1 MINFIVSGVVPGT
14 HLQVT
19 FLLWQL
25 MILAIVGYAAVRI
38 ARSFKHADVNGSDDE
53 QTTQAA

>member
-14 HLQVT
+14 HVEIT

-25 MILAIVGYAAVRI
+25 SILAIVGYVGVRV
-38 ARSFKHADVNGSDDE
+38 ARSFKRAEAANDDE

>member
-14 HLQVT
+14 HLEVT

-25 MILAIVGYAAVRI
+25 TILAIVGYAIVRI
-38 ARSFKHADVNGSDDE
+38 ARSLKRAQANGNDDE